1 MAQNHTMGSM
11 VKGAAAGVLTGAALG
26 MAGAYLISGD
36 RHQLGKTLKKAEK
49 KAVQALSG
57 IDKMLDR

>member
-1 MAQNHTMGSM
+1 MAQSSSVSSM

-26 MAGAYLISGD
+26 MAGAYLVSGD
-36 RHQLGKTLKKAEK
+36 RHQLGKTMKKAEK
-49 KAVQALSG
+49 KAIQALSG